1 MQATLYAQIRTL
13 TTDLKARYV
22 DFEISVHDSL
32 YPWIVR
38 HAQWLINRYLQK
50 AGGLTAFEKRWN
62 RKDHGSICNF
72 GKTIMFRV
80 SNAGKSQLSWHEGI
94 WLGRDT
100 ESDMHFVADSSGVFK
115 SRSIRRNIPSQQ
127 AKLEFLQSI
136 KSTPW
141 DPSGS
146 KRETDAFI
154 LPLSKD
160 EQQSQG
166 AQKEDYEPSI
176 APEDQQKTFRTC
188 LPQGATLLFLRK
200 HLHHEFGDMKKFL
213 PMMTLFLDLVLIP
226 LLLWI
231 GSMSMNRKKPD
242 VVPRFSD
249 FPEYFSMLRSF
260 EFHPL
265 RPSMDLRFLFRLTRM
280 KKNFC

>member
-1 MQATLYAQIRTL
+1 MLNGWSIGTSKRPMGWPLSR
-13 TTDLKARYV
+13 
-22 DFEISVHDSL
+22 SGG
-32 YPWIVR
+32 
-38 HAQWLINRYLQK
+38 
-50 AGGLTAFEKRWN
+50 AGSTMVPFA
-62 RKDHGSICNF
+62 NF
-72 GKTIMFRV
+72 GETIMFRV

-115 SRSIRRNIPSQQ
+115 TRSIRRNIPSQQ
-127 AKLEFLQSI
+127 AKLELLQSI

-176 APEDQQKTFRTC
+176 APGDQLEDFQDLPASGSDIALPQEGPPSRVRRHEEVSPDDDFVSRPRLDPSVTLDRKHEHESEEAGPGSKVSATFRSTSAC
-188 LPQGATLLFLRK
+188 CGVSNFIRWDQAWTWGSC
-200 HLHHEFGDMKKFL
+200 FG
-213 PMMTLFLDLVLIP
+213 
-226 LLLWI
+226 
-231 GSMSMNRKKPD
+231 
-242 VVPRFSD
+242 
-249 FPEYFSMLRSF
+249 
-260 EFHPL
+260 
-265 RPSMDLRFLFRLTRM
+265 
-280 KKNFC
+280 